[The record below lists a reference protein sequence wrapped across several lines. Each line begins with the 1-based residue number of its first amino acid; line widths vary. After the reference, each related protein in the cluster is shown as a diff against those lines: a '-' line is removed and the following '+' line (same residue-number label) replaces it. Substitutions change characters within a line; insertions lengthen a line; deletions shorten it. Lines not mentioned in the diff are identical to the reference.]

1 MTAHWWNDTG
11 DARADQPV
19 PGWVDGKVLRKR
31 GNTYKSR
38 WYVEYAVDERTVAKG
53 EVYHDFEPEAYG
65 TDREKGQ
72 RWVFLRP
79 DAVEQLGALGADAG
93 GDEESALLVER
104 NSTTVER
111 TAEEVAAEAHLTQC
125 AAGGSSAAAE

>member
-1 MTAHWWNDTG
+1 MRLRG
-11 DARADQPV
+11 PKSQKFPLRAAL
-19 PGWVDGKVLRKR
+19 PG
-31 GNTYKSR
+31 
-38 WYVEYAVDERTVAKG
+38 
-53 EVYHDFEPEAYG
+53 FEK
-65 TDREKGQ
+65 TKDHT
-72 RWVFLRP
+72 WP